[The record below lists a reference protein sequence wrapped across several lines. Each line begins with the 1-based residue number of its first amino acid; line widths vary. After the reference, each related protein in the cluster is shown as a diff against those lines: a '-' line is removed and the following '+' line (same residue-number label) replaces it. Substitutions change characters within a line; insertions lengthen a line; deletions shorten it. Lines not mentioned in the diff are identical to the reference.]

1 MTADAL
7 LKTLLQ
13 RVATRQRRCRL
24 WSKLS
29 AVWAAAACVGLLVL
43 FLERQTGWASWLAAP
58 LLATIGIISLLILLA
73 RHSRTEPDLR
83 RLACQIEERFPQL
96 DGRLLTSI
104 QQDTAPGVEPSYL
117 QQRVLEETLICSQQD
132 DWAEII
138 PKSRLAFA
146 QTAHWLALALCALV
160 L

>member
-1 MTADAL
+1 
-7 LKTLLQ
+7 
-13 RVATRQRRCRL
+13 
-24 WSKLS
+24 
-29 AVWAAAACVGLLVL
+29 
-43 FLERQTGWASWLAAP
+43 
-58 LLATIGIISLLILLA
+58 
-73 RHSRTEPDLR
+73 
-83 RLACQIEERFPQL
+83 CQIEARFPQL

-160 L
+160 LWKMPGTRNHVFLARIADLSISVSPGDTSIERGNSLVVLARFGAA